1 MKDYTNVNIKE
12 VERELNALD
21 YGSVVYI
28 DPTYDWTE
36 KKTGKKFFVSVLNG
50 GCVLL
55 SDTKKGAIQDHAGHI
70 YNICGVVR
78 F

>member
-1 MKDYTNVNIKE
+1 MKDSTTVNIKE
-12 VERELNALD
+12 VERELNELD

-36 KKTGKKFFVSVLNG
+36 KKTGKKFFVSVLSG
-50 GCVLL
+50 ECVLL
-55 SDTKKGAIQDHAGHI
+55 SDTKEGAVQDHAGHI
-70 YNICGVVR
+70 YSICDVVR

>member
-1 MKDYTNVNIKE
+1 MRNYTNADVKE
-12 VERELNALD
+12 VERELDMLD

-36 KKTGKKFFVSVLNG
+36 KKNGKKFFVSVLSG

-55 SDTKKGAIQDHAGHI
+55 SDTKRGAVQDHAGYI
-70 YNICGVVR
+70 YSICDVVR